1 MITVNVLEVV
11 LYGQLSLSLVLFFC
25 LQLLAIAGYKAE
37 KLVDWLAYRSTWWA
51 VGFQA
56 LCLLVTG
63 AIVFHA
69 PTDPTIVG
77 HTVLLILLNATW
89 FITLRITFEFVD
101 YLEARR
107 NV

>member
-1 MITVNVLEVV
+1 MVTIDVV
-11 LYGQLSLSLVLFFC
+11 SCMMYFELLLSLALFFC
-25 LQLLAIAGYKAE
+25 LQIVACMRDKAE

-77 HTVLLILLNATW
+77 HTVLLALLNATW